1 MGTNSLRT
9 PERNHKESP
18 VAPAAVA
25 QHVVEQLLA
34 LGCHEISLGDTIGV
48 GTPETTRAM
57 LDDAVKVRLL

>member
-1 MGTNSLRT
+1 MGTSSLRT

-25 QHVVEQLLA
+25 HVVEQLLA

-48 GTPETTRAM
+48 GTPGSTRAM
-57 LDDAVKVRLL
+57 LDAVKVRLL